1 MRRLPAVLVAATM
14 ACGVAG
20 SAALRAQDPLDPAL
34 LLKPPTDNW
43 PTFNGDYSG
52 RRFSTLTKIDT
63 ATVHQTSLA
72 WMFRLSGT
80 GLGAIKSTPLQ
91 INGILY
97 FTVPD
102 HVWAVD
108 ARSGREIW
116 HYQWKTTG
124 GNHLGNRGVA
134 VFEDWLYF
142 ETPDC
147 YLISLNLKD
156 GSERWRKPIC
166 DMDNFYYASV
176 APVVLKDRLIVGVS
190 GDD

>member
-1 MRRLPAVLVAATM
+1 VKRLTGLLVAAAT
-14 ACGVAG
+14 AG
-20 SAALRAQDPLDPAL
+20 AVSTSVGLLAQGRLDRAL

-63 ATVHQTSLA
+63 TTVHQLSLG

-91 INGILY
+91 INGVLY

-108 ARSGREIW
+108 ARSGR
-116 HYQWKTTG
+116 Q
-124 GNHLGNRGVA
+124 L
-134 VFEDWLYF
+134 
-142 ETPDC
+142 
-147 YLISLNLKD
+147 
-156 GSERWRKPIC
+156 
-166 DMDNFYYASV
+166 
-176 APVVLKDRLIVGVS
+176 
-190 GDD
+190 